1 MRLAPRRPGV
11 RAEQDGELE
20 LPVVPGLRLRG
31 RTGKKRVDN
40 PCWHRSLDRSSLFL
54 RMSTT
59 ETKPQTLTPAE
70 VPFTS
75 PHYFNR
81 CVTDTGKILPR
92 KYTGLTSKYQRA
104 VTKTLK
110 RSRHMLLHK

>member
-20 LPVVPGLRLRG
+20 PPVVPGLRLRG

-110 RSRHMLLHK
+110 RSRHMGLHK

>member
-1 MRLAPRRPGV
+1 MGGPRAS
-11 RAEQDGELE
+11 RA
-20 LPVVPGLRLRG
+20 RCHS
-31 RTGKKRVDN
+31 GKMQVDN
-40 PCWHRSLDRSSLFL
+40 PLRHRSLDRSPLSF

-59 ETKPQTLTPAE
+59 ETKPQTPTPAE

-75 PHYFNR
+75 PHFFNR

>member
-1 MRLAPRRPGV
+1 MGGPRAS
-11 RAEQDGELE
+11 RA
-20 LPVVPGLRLRG
+20 RCHS
-31 RTGKKRVDN
+31 GKMQVDN
-40 PCWHRSLDRSSLFL
+40 PLRHRSLDRSSPFS

-59 ETKPQTLTPAE
+59 ETKPQTPTPAE

-75 PHYFNR
+75 QHFFNR
-81 CVTDTGKILPR
+81 CVTATGKILPR

-104 VTKTLK
+104 VTKPLK

>member
-1 MRLAPRRPGV
+1 M
-11 RAEQDGELE
+11 
-20 LPVVPGLRLRG
+20 
-31 RTGKKRVDN
+31 RVDN
-40 PCWHRSLDRSSLFL
+40 PRRHRSLNRSLLFF
-54 RMSTT
+54 RMTTT

-75 PHYFNR
+75 PHFFNR